1 MIQRLLA
8 EKVTS
13 LLGGKKA
20 IVMIGARQV
29 GKSTLLHSML
39 QDRKDTL
46 WLNGDE
52 QDVRELFR
60 DISSTRLRA
69 IIGDHKLVVV
79 DEAQRIEQI
88 GLRLKL
94 ITDQME
100 GIQVFATGSS
110 SFQLK

>member
-20 IVMIGARQV
+20 IVIIGARQV

-39 QDRKDTL
+39 QDRKDVL

-100 GIQVFATGSS
+100 GIQDVPLGIR
-110 SFQLK
+110 